1 MATADNGGAIT
12 LEQAISGSSARDVSL
27 SSEWSILVVEAPIV
41 QKFVRVVLE
50 REGYQ
55 PVDAIP
61 QSALELLKQSP
72 SAVGLVI
79 TNAPGI
85 FLPFAEQVPLIYL
98 AACPNLD
105 LAARFRSCR
114 VLQKPFHPAELLEA
128 VRCLKLSS

>member
-1 MATADNGGAIT
+1 MITADNGGAIT
-12 LEQAISGSSARDVSL
+12 LEQAIPGHSARDVRPPP
-27 SSEWSILVVEAPIV
+27 EWSILVVEALIV

-50 REGYQ
+50 REGYA
-55 PVDAIP
+55 PVDALP
-61 QSALELLKQSP
+61 QSALEMLKQSP

-79 TNAPGI
+79 TNAPGM

-98 AACPNLD
+98 AACPDLD